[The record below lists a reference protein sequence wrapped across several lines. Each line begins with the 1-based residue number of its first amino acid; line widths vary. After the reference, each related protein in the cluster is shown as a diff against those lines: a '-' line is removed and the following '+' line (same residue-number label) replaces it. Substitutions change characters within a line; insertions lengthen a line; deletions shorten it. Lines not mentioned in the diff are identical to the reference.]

1 MFMNTV
7 KIVFGVLYDRQPRNQ
22 TAIDNMTAVEIKAAA
37 LALVPEIEAR
47 TKEIAELRRL
57 PRDLVLKLKKAG
69 AYSIMMPR
77 AWGGPEM
84 SPREQID
91 VIEIYSAADPSVGW
105 CVMIGSDSGFF
116 AAFHEETAAR
126 ELYPEIDYSMGG
138 SVSPLGRAVR
148 VPGGFRVSGR
158 WSFGSNINN
167 AEVIMVI
174 CPVYEG
180 DSPVLVNGRHEMRMF
195 SAPAASWEIIDTWH
209 TTGLAGTGSND
220 YAAKDL
226 FIPESHTIPDVL
238 AAQPRRREPLYAWWP
253 VFLSNMHGVPLGLA
267 RRAIDIVKAMASQK
281 RQPNVTRPTESLLM
295 KEVPRVRAAI
305 ARAEMSLGAAR
316 AYTYETADRLW
327 DDLCRE
333 GRVSRETR
341 VAIALS
347 RQCAFRTGRNIA
359 QLMVD
364 TAGSSAIYRT
374 SPLDGLL
381 RDAITMCQHWTAQE
395 RTLELIGAVVFGDD
409 PPGMI

>member
-1 MFMNTV
+1 MREKAV
-7 KIVFGVLYDRQPRNQ
+7 KEAASE
-22 TAIDNMTAVEIKAAA
+22 TMTAAQIKAAA
-37 LALVPEIEAR
+37 LALVPGIEAR
-47 TKEIAELRRL
+47 AREIADLRRL
-57 PRDLVLKLKKAG
+57 PSDLVLKLKKAG

-84 SPREQID
+84 TPREQIE
-91 VIEIYSAADPSVGW
+91 VIEIYSAADPSVGC

-116 AAFHEETAAR
+116 AAFHEESAAR
-126 ELYPEIDYSMGG
+126 ELYPEIDYSTGG

-180 DSPVLVNGRHEMRMF
+180 DSPVLVDGRHEMRMF

-226 FIPESHTIPDVL
+226 FIPESHTIPDVM
-238 AAQPRRREPLYAWWP
+238 AAQPRRTEPLYAWWP

-267 RRAIDIVKAMASQK
+267 RRAIDIVKTMAGQK

-327 DDLCRE
+327 DDLSRQ
-333 GRVSRETR
+333 GAVSRETR
-341 VAIALS
+341 VAVALS
-347 RQCAFRTGRNIA
+347 RQCAFRTGRETA
-359 QLMVD
+359 QLMLD
-364 TAGSSAIYRT
+364 TAGSSAIYRS

-395 RTLELIGAVVFGDD
+395 RTLEMIGALAFGDD
-409 PPGMI
+409 APGMI